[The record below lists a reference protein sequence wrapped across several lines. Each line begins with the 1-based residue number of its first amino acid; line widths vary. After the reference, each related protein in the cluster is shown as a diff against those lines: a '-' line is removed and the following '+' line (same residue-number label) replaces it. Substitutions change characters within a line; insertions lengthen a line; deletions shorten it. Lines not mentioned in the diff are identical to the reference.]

1 MTYGTSNSARFHHAA
16 YRSPTFSHSRAAQR
30 PLTPSQKD
38 NNNNKKNS
46 SEPHEGAQAHG
57 VVTPANVTRQG
68 NGFRSI
74 PDSLARAPHSL
85 QVAKGGRHCN
95 QRRRRKNEG
104 VEEEVR
110 DTPRFLLFLLSP
122 HSG

>member
-16 YRSPTFSHSRAAQR
+16 DRSPTFSHFRAQP

-38 NNNNKKNS
+38 DDNNNKIKNS

-57 VVTPANVTRQG
+57 VVPPANVTRQG

-85 QVAKGGRHCN
+85 QVAEGGRATATS
-95 QRRRRKNEG
+95 
-104 VEEEVR
+104 EEDGKTKV
-110 DTPRFLLFLLSP
+110 
-122 HSG
+122 